1 MKAPEGVLRLPQAQA
16 LALMQNP
23 DLAAFA
29 WEVRAGE
36 ARTLQAGL
44 PPNPEVGVEV
54 ENVAG
59 AGDFQGVDGAEVTV
73 GISQVIELAGKR
85 RKRTH
90 VAALER
96 DLAAWDYETARL
108 DVLTQVTQAFVD
120 VLRVQERLAVDA
132 DLVRL
137 AEQIYR
143 IVIERVK
150 AGKVSPLEAT
160 RARVALAT
168 SRIALQRAQRE
179 LTAARERLT
188 ATWGGR
194 LPPLSGLRAISNP
207 STPSRLPLPW
217 RNVSRRIPTSPAGPR
232 QWLNAKRL

>member
-1 MKAPEGVLRLPQAQA
+1 MFVSFLRLGTTLALSGLIGCAAPEIRASLPEPRPLGAHVPTHRPALEPPPAEFIPPAVQAPEGVLRLPQALA

-23 DLAAFA
+23 NLAAFA

-44 PPNPEVGVEV
+44 PPNPEASVEV

-59 AGDFQGVDGAEVTV
+59 SGEFQGVDEAEVTV
-73 GISQVIELAGKR
+73 GLSQVIELAGKR

-120 VLRVQERLAVDA
+120 VLRVQERLA
-132 DLVRL
+132 
-137 AEQIYR
+137 
-143 IVIERVK
+143 
-150 AGKVSPLEAT
+150 
-160 RARVALAT
+160 
-168 SRIALQRAQRE
+168 
-179 LTAARERLT
+179 
-188 ATWGGR
+188 
-194 LPPLSGLRAISNP
+194 
-207 STPSRLPLPW
+207 
-217 RNVSRRIPTSPAGPR
+217 
-232 QWLNAKRL
+232 